1 MARPLLS
8 REKLKQ
14 RFLARHPSGISK
26 TSNVTNN
33 KATNNKAE
41 IRRDMMRC
49 PKCPGTLE
57 PKTYGRKITV
67 HRCTDCGGLFC
78 KPQVL
83 VEMKKEWMADAVL
96 DTGDRKL
103 GEAFNKLDN
112 IDCPECGTR
121 MNKAMDERQT
131 HIWFEQCPACE
142 GMFFDAGEFSDLKY
156 DTFMDR
162 VRGLLRGKRPT

>member
-1 MARPLLS
+1 
-8 REKLKQ
+8 
-14 RFLARHPSGISK
+14 
-26 TSNVTNN
+26 
-33 KATNNKAE
+33 
-41 IRRDMMRC
+41 MMRC

-67 HRCTDCGGLFC
+67 QRCTDCGGLFC
-78 KPQVL
+78 KPAVL

-96 DTGDRKL
+96 DTGDAKL
-103 GEAFNKLDN
+103 GQALNKLDDVN
-112 IDCPECGTR
+112 CPECGTR
-121 MNKAMDERQT
+121 MDKVSDERQT
-131 HIWFEQCPACE
+131 HIWFEQCPSCE